1 MNFQRALVLLLL
13 GVGPLTAAEDFTYC
27 TVCHGANAQGNP
39 AILAPA
45 LVGIETWYLAD
56 ALAAYRAGQ
65 RGPAGNHDLPGVEMK
80 AAAREIAVSQEASI
94 LQFLARLPPQPRSPS
109 VAGDARV
116 GKRLYTTH
124 CASCHGQNARG
135 NATLH
140 APDLTRINDWYLAA
154 AFRKYQSGI
163 RGADTAA
170 TWANQM
176 HLLVRALPADFPI
189 NDIARHVDTLRV
201 AVPRR

>member
-1 MNFQRALVLLLL
+1 MKLRHFLSVLLL
-13 GVGPLTAAEDFTYC
+13 GAGPLTAAEDFTYC
-27 TVCHGANAQGNP
+27 TVCHGADAQGNP

-45 LVGIETWYLAD
+45 LIGIEPWYLAD

-65 RGPAGNHDLPGVEMK
+65 RGPAGSHDLPGVEMK
-80 AAAREIAVSQEASI
+80 AAAREIPASQERSI
-94 LQFLARLPPQPRSPS
+94 LQFLARLTPRPPHPS
-109 VAGDARV
+109 AAGDTRV

-124 CASCHGQNARG
+124 CASCHGQSARG

-140 APDLTRINDWYLAA
+140 APDLTRLNDWYLVA

-163 RGADTAA
+163 RGADATA

-176 HLLVRALPADFPI
+176 HLLVRTLPEDFAI
-189 NDIARHVDTLRV
+189 HEIARHVDTLRA

>member
-1 MNFQRALVLLLL
+1 MKLQQLLLVLLL
-13 GVGPLTAAEDFTYC
+13 GAGPLTAAEDFTYC

-45 LVGIETWYLAD
+45 LAGIEPWYLAD

-65 RGPAGNHDLPGVEMK
+65 RGPAGNRDLPGVEMK
-80 AAAREIAVSQEASI
+80 TAARDIPASQEASI
-94 LQFLARLPPQPRSPS
+94 LQFLARLPPQPPQPS

-140 APDLTRINDWYLAA
+140 APDLTRLNDWYLVA

-163 RGADTAA
+163 RGADAGA

-176 HLLVRALPADFPI
+176 HLLVRTLPEDFAI
-189 NDIARHVDTLRV
+189 RDIARHVDTLRPAV
-201 AVPRR
+201 ARR